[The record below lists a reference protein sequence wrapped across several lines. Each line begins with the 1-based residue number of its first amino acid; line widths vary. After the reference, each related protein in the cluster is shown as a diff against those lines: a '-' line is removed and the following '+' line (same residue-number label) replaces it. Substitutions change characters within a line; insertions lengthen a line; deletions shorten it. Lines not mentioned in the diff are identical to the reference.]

1 LAADKPLLRHIAV
14 TASYFPLS
22 TEKPEAWI
30 FINSHANVSDMLP
43 LNHSVFS
50 DWIENN
56 TATFSTDWIENNT
69 ATVSTDMS
77 DEDYTVINTTL
88 DKPVA
93 VFSHRVVHDSNLT
106 AVDPAI
112 NSSDSNSSQEFLANF
127 GKMDKATV
135 SHLAAGIFFTVIN
148 IILVFACISFA
159 FAVKK
164 KCRARPAHEMI
175 EMIEFR
181 QYGDENFDP
190 VEMIDLG
197 PNSPAVN

>member
-1 LAADKPLLRHIAV
+1 
-14 TASYFPLS
+14 
-22 TEKPEAWI
+22 
-30 FINSHANVSDMLP
+30 MLP

-56 TATFSTDWIENNT
+56 TATVSTDWIENNT
-69 ATVSTDMS
+69 ATVFTDMS
-77 DEDYTVINTTL
+77 DENYTAINTTL

-93 VFSHRVVHDSNLT
+93 VFSHRVVRDSNLT
-106 AVDPAI
+106 VVDPAI
-112 NSSDSNSSQEFLANF
+112 NSSDSNSDSSQEFLSNF

-148 IILVFACISFA
+148 VILVFACISVA
-159 FAVKK
+159 FAVRK
-164 KCRARPAHEMI
+164 KCRARPAHDMI

-181 QYGDENFDP
+181 QYGDDNFEP

>member
-14 TASYFPLS
+14 TASYYPLS
-22 TEKPEAWI
+22 TKKPEAWI
-30 FINSHANVSDMLP
+30 FINSHAKVYDMLP
-43 LNHSVFS
+43 FNHSVFY
-50 DWIENN
+50 
-56 TATFSTDWIENNT
+56 DWIENNT
-69 ATVSTDMS
+69 ATVSSDMS
-77 DEDYTVINTTL
+77 DEDYTAINKTL

-93 VFSHRVVHDSNLT
+93 VFSHRVVLDSNLT
-106 AVDPAI
+106 AVDPAL

-148 IILVFACISFA
+148 VILVFACISFA
-159 FAVKK
+159 LAVKK

-181 QYGDENFDP
+181 QYGDENFDA